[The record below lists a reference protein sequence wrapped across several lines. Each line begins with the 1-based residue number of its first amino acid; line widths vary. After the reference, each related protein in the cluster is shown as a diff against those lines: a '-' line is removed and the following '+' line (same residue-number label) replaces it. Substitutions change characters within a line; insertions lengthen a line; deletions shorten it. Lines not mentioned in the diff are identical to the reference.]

1 MLFSNGDF
9 HLVRPVVNSRKL
21 YLLLLLFFFVQGVAG
36 KVFFYFKVLK
46 LESELVLFC
55 FCFLYYGFQKLQ
67 VRVDLV
73 LNNS

>member
-1 MLFSNGDF
+1 MA
-9 HLVRPVVNSRKL
+9 R
-21 YLLLLLFFFVQGVAG
+21 

-46 LESELVLFC
+46 LESELVLFW

>member
-1 MLFSNGDF
+1 MA
-9 HLVRPVVNSRKL
+9 R
-21 YLLLLLFFFVQGVAG
+21 